1 MDLAPAVI
9 LFNLKLSR
17 LNMKVDLNPTIAA
30 LLEARVAAGH
40 YASIEEA
47 VTAAVLG
54 IGEDESGAFGDLSWA
69 KPYLAEAKASLTQGE
84 GIDDEAVWAKIEQRF
99 GSVR

>member
-1 MDLAPAVI
+1 
-9 LFNLKLSR
+9 
-17 LNMKVDLNPTIAA
+17 MKVDLNPTIAA

-40 YASIEEA
+40 YASVEEA

-54 IGEDESGAFGDLSWA
+54 IGEDQGEAFGDLSWI
-69 KPYLAEAKASLTQGE
+69 KPYLAAAKASLAQGE
-84 GIDDEAVWAKIEQRF
+84 GIDDEAVWAEIEQRF